1 MKRRRL
7 LSTALPA
14 LAGILPACRQE
25 KSSPATFRAPVFR
38 TLAECAEDVRTG
50 RTTPEALVRHYT
62 RLADLLDKAG
72 PCIHA
77 ILELNPQALEVCQE
91 LRRESARSPLHGVPI
106 LIKDNIDT
114 ADAMQTTAGSL
125 ALLGGR
131 KPAQDAFIVSR
142 LRTAGMVLLGKT
154 NLSEWANIRSPG
166 STSGWSARGGLTV
179 NPHHLAHSASG
190 SSSGSAAAVAAGLS
204 PAAIG
209 TETNGSIISPASACG
224 LVGLKPTVGRVSR
237 SGIIPIT
244 QWQDTAGPMTLT
256 VKDAALLMNV
266 LSGVDEEDPH
276 TLGGR
281 AHNGEDHTAG
291 LTPEALRGKRVGV
304 VREMCGSNP
313 QVNAVFETA
322 LNVVRNAGA
331 IIVDNVQIPGQRK
344 AATLAWTAMLTELRQ
359 DLNAYLATRN
369 AGVRSLRE
377 VMDFNVAHAKEELKH
392 FEQEFFEEAERRGTP
407 EAIQQ
412 AREFRAM
419 ARQLAGPEGI
429 GKALESY
436 KVDVLVCATNDP
448 VHRIDLAHGD
458 DHSRCACGPSAVA
471 GWPHVTVPMGTVGA
485 LPVGISFFGAA
496 WSEPLLLAC
505 GHAFELLMPARPT
518 PRFLS
523 ASV

>member
-25 KSSPATFRAPVFR
+25 KLSSPGFQAPVFR

-50 RTTPEALVRHYT
+50 RTTPEDLVLRYT
-62 RLADLLDKAG
+62 RLTALLDKTG
-72 PCIHA
+72 PCIRA
-77 ILELNPQALEVCQE
+77 ILELNPQARPACLE
-91 LRRESARSPLHGVPI
+91 LARAPSRSALHGAPI

-114 ADAMQTTAGSL
+114 ADAMETTAGSL

-131 KPAQDAFIVSR
+131 KPAKDAFIVSR
-142 LRTAGMVLLGKT
+142 LRSAGLVILGKT

-166 STSGWSARGGLTV
+166 STSGWSAHGGLTL

-190 SSSGSAAAVAAGLS
+190 SSSGSAAAVAAGLA

-224 LVGLKPTVGRVSR
+224 VVGLKPTVGRLSR

-276 TLGGR
+276 TLDGR
-281 AHNGEDHTAG
+281 AHSGDDHTAG
-291 LTPEALRGKRVGV
+291 LTPDALRGKRVGV

-313 QVNAVFETA
+313 QVTAVFETA
-322 LNVVRNAGA
+322 LEAIRQAGA
-331 IIVDNVQIPGQRK
+331 VIVDDVQIPGSRK

-359 DLNAYLATRN
+359 DLNAYLAARK
-369 AGVRSLRE
+369 AGVLSLRE
-377 VMDFNVAHAKEELKH
+377 VMDFNEAHATEELKY
-392 FEQEFFEEAERRGTP
+392 FGQEFFEEAERRGTP
-407 EAIQQ
+407 EAIQKAQ
-412 AREFRAM
+412 EFRAL
-419 ARQLAGPEGI
+419 ARQMAGPEGI
-429 GKALESY
+429 GKALDSY
-436 KVDVLVCATNDP
+436 NVDVLVCATNDP
-448 VHRIDLAHGD
+448 VHRIDLGHGD
-458 DHSRCACGPSAVA
+458 NHSRCACGPSAVA
-471 GWPHVTVPMGTVGA
+471 GWPHLTVPMGTVGA

-505 GHAFELLMPARPT
+505 GHAFELQMPRRPT
-518 PRFLS
+518 PGFLS
-523 ASV
+523 DAG